1 MRSYKFFDLWSQ
13 AILVLAII
21 TGYLADTTGAVA
33 GVSIIA
39 YPVLQIISLLVHLF
53 HGPAAWKEKRLRKI
67 HILGTAAVIAV
78 MLFAMGQRPKEK
90 YDLLPGIDIIIYAL
104 IPAGILALFYTV
116 ITFLEWKKIKNSAP

>member
-21 TGYLADTTGAVA
+21 TGWLADTTGAVA

-53 HGPAAWKEKRLRKI
+53 HGPAPWKEQRLRKI
-67 HILGTAAVIAV
+67 HLACVGIVILV
-78 MLFAMGQRPKEK
+78 MLAGLFKPAEDK
-90 YDLLPGIDIIIYAL
+90 YDMSGLGIIIYAL
-104 IPAGILALFYTV
+104 IPAAGVALFYTV
-116 ITFLEWKKIKNSAP
+116 ITFIEWKKIKKNVP